1 MSHPNLPDP
10 IRQAE
15 RLREHYAAEPRT
27 DYLDLPLARQLD
39 AIEIACQRVMY
50 QRARAEA
57 LPESDEYGEWLEQLT
72 DSCIGDAEIGRR
84 AREMVAHY
92 MQDVA
97 VLRGE
102 DLADLA
108 DLAEGRSDE

>member
-1 MSHPNLPDP
+1 MSAVRPNLPDP

-39 AIEIACQRVMY
+39 AIEIACRRGMY
-50 QRARAEA
+50 HRARMEA
-57 LPESDEYGEWLEQLT
+57 LPESDEYASWLEKLT
-72 DSCIGDAEIGRR
+72 DSCVPDAEIGRR
-84 AREMVAHY
+84 AREIVAHY

-97 VLRGE
+97 VLSGE
-102 DLADLA
+102 DLADF
-108 DLAEGRSDE
+108 AEGRSDE

>member
-39 AIEIACQRVMY
+39 AIEMACRRVTY

-57 LPESDEYGEWLEQLT
+57 LPESNDYAQWLQQLT
-72 DSCIGDAEIGRR
+72 DSCVSDAEVGRR
-84 AREMVAHY
+84 AREIVAHY

-97 VLRGE
+97 VLSGE
-102 DLADLA
+102 DLVDFV
-108 DLAEGRSDE
+108 AEGRSDG